1 MSSISLNDLSNRREV
16 YYWLYITGSLLFI
29 FMALL
34 WWNKA
39 SVDPASV
46 FWGTVRNN
54 MSTTGVTLHI
64 DEGSTSAKDSQA
76 IQYSLGTTN
85 QVHSTRTV
93 TQGTTV
99 VKTESVGDA
108 KSTYTRYTG
117 IKASQKTASGKTA
130 DFSKVMNVWAI
141 PSSDTSSTQL
151 LPQVALGLA
160 LPLGA
165 VPMPIGYIT
174 PTQREAIV
182 KAMQSRSLY
191 QVSFTNKAVKKET
204 KNGRLLYTYSVSMQP
219 ELYITIMKM
228 FAKDVGVKDLENVDA
243 SQYASSSSVT
253 VALTIDAH
261 AQQLVKVENT
271 TQGYAETYT
280 GYGVPVNVSMP
291 KNPISY
297 AELQK
302 RLQALQ

>member
-1 MSSISLNDLSNRREV
+1 MSSISLRDLSNRREV
-16 YYWLYITGSLLFI
+16 YYWLYLTGSLLFI
-29 FMALL
+29 FAAVL

-46 FWGTVRNN
+46 FWGTVRNS

-64 DEGSTSAKDSQA
+64 DESSSTAKDSQA

-85 QVHSTRTV
+85 QVRSARSL
-93 TQGTTV
+93 TQNGTTV
-99 VKTESVGDA
+99 NTESVGDS
-108 KSTYTRYTG
+108 KNTYTRYT
-117 IKASQKTASGKTA
+117 SVNTNQKTSSGKPA
-130 DFSKVMNVWAI
+130 DFSSVLNVWTN
-141 PSSDTSSTQL
+141 PSSEASSTQL

-165 VPMPIGYIT
+165 VPMPIGYVT
-174 PTQREAIV
+174 PTQRETIV

-191 QVSFTNKAVKKET
+191 QVSFANSAVKKET
-204 KNGRLLYTYSVSMQP
+204 KNGHLLYTYSVSMQP

-243 SQYASSSSVT
+243 SQYASTSSVT
-253 VALTIDAH
+253 VLLTIDAH

-271 TQGYAETYT
+271 QQGYAETYD
-280 GYGVPVNVSMP
+280 GYGVPVNITMP
-291 KNPISY
+291 KNVMSY
-297 AELQK
+297 DDLQK